1 MKPELIQAAATL
13 AAVALQK
20 RVAANDDITEEVMAS
35 ALVAAYQAIQD
46 AQEEWRS
53 RNPISVGGLL

>member
-1 MKPELIQAAATL
+1 MKSEHLQAAATL

-20 RVAANDDITEEVMAS
+20 RVNANEDITEELMKS
-35 ALVAAYQAIQD
+35 ALLSAYQAIQD

-53 RNPISVGGLL
+53 RNPSTGLFV